1 MIDFELDGDINIS
14 PAPARPAT
22 PPPDRNEGTL
32 RKLKHMQNVIKNE
45 GLSTQSMS
53 DNIEDFEEVPAY
65 VRKKIAI
72 HNASKAAGSKVSKF
86 TLTLDEDNQ
95 PVIRENNA
103 YLNDNVD

>member
-1 MIDFELDGDINIS
+1 VIDFEIDGDINIS
-14 PAPARPAT
+14 PAPARPA
-22 PPPDRNEGTL
+22 PPPTDRNEGTL
-32 RKLKHMQNVIKNE
+32 RKLRHMQNVIRNE

-72 HNASKAAGSKVSKF
+72 HNANKAAGSKVSKF
-86 TLTLDEDNQ
+86 TLSLDEDNQ